1 VIGWRYQFD
10 LVYELTK
17 KELKV
22 RYKSSVLG
30 YLWSILNPLAMA
42 GVFYVGLGLII
53 GVRGDG
59 RHPFWL
65 ALICGMFPWQWF
77 SNSINA
83 CTNVYVG
90 NANLIRK
97 VAFRRELLPLATVL
111 NDLIHFAVSIPVIVA
126 FLLLAG
132 DVHGPS
138 AHWLYG
144 VPLLMLAQLIMAYA
158 LGLIAGTLNVLFR
171 DLSNLVAIFL
181 TTLFY
186 VTPIIYSIDH
196 GPIAE
201 RIAPYRGLIL
211 ANPAAALVAGW
222 KSLFLDGRFDF
233 AYWSLA
239 TMYALGAA
247 AVAQIVH
254 VRLRGSLTEAA

>member
-1 VIGWRYQFD
+1 VIRWRYQFD

-30 YLWSILNPLAMA
+30 YLWSILNPLALA
-42 GVFYVGLGLII
+42 GVFYVGLGLIV
-53 GVRGDG
+53 GVKGDD

-65 ALICGMFPWQWF
+65 TLICGMFPWQWF
-77 SNSINA
+77 FNSVNA

-126 FLLLAG
+126 FLLVAG
-132 DVHGPS
+132 GGPS

-144 VPLLMLAQLIMAYA
+144 VPLLMLAQLIMVYA

-181 TTLFY
+181 TMLFY
-186 VTPIIYSIDH
+186 VTPIIYSLDH
-196 GPIAE
+196 GPIAA
-201 RIAPYRGLIL
+201 RIAPYRGWIL
-211 ANPAAALVAGW
+211 LNPAAAVVAGW
-222 KSLFLDGRFDF
+222 KALLLDGRFD
-233 AYWSLA
+233 AGYWA
-239 TMYALGAA
+239 MAMVYALVALG
-247 AVAQIVH
+247 VAQVVH
-254 VRLRGSLTEAA
+254 ARLRGSLTEAA